1 MIHTSMTTQII
12 SQTLKAAVV
21 ITALVSAFFFSLVVV
36 NRVTSKRI
44 ESINTTLRIVS
55 SNICLEYVSNVEV
68 LVCRRAGVVYRFYRT
83 VELSGFFWSELAVEL
98 VFTEQSE
105 EIF

>member
-36 NRVTSKRI
+36 NRVTSKRV

-55 SNICLEYVSNVEV
+55 SNICLEYNLNVEV

-83 VELSGFFWSELAVEL
+83 VELNGFFWSDSVTELAFIEM
-98 VFTEQSE
+98 SE
-105 EIF
+105 EMR